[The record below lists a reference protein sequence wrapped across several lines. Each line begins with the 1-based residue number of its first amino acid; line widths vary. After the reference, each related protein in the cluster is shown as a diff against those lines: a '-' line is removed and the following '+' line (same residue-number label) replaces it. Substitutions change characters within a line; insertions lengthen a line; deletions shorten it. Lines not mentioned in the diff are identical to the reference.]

1 MALTFTPLSW
11 LLWSGKHQEPKI
23 SNGSSSNSS
32 PDSGLWELDTLKFP
46 LDRRRNM
53 SSSSRK
59 VKRKWQS
66 REERKIDR
74 EYDIVIVPSDGGCVS
89 GSESDD
95 SDWSVGWLEPHGPGF
110 HCDDDSDDSFAVLVP
125 CYGCGC
131 ANVEENA
138 EDKFLQAVGNLND
151 IYATELA
158 LKMCDLYLLL
168 EHWCKFAVEGEVKK
182 RMTEKTEFLKTKE
195 AKGMVVCY
203 AFYHFLCKYL

>member
-11 LLWSGKHQEPKI
+11 LLRSGKRQEPKI
-23 SNGSSSNSS
+23 SNGSSLNSS
-32 PDSGLWELDTLKFP
+32 PDSVLWESDTLKFP

-53 SSSSRK
+53 ASSSGR

-110 HCDDDSDDSFAVLVP
+110 HSDDGDLDDSFSVLVP

-138 EDKFLQAVGNLND
+138 QDKFLQAMGNLKD
-151 IYATELA
+151 IYATEN
-158 LKMCDLYLLL
+158 KKYM
-168 EHWCKFAVEGEVKK
+168 EHWVSSL
-182 RMTEKTEFLKTKE
+182 RN
-195 AKGMVVCY
+195 Y
-203 AFYHFLCKYL
+203 